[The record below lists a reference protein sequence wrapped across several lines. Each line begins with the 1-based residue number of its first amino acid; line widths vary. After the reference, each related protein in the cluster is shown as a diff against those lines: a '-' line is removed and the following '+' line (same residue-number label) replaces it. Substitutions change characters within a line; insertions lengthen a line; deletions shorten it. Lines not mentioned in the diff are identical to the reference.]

1 MKKVTL
7 GKDALVKLGK
17 HKIPL
22 DKDGLPVGMPWDY
35 GIASIGDEA
44 IEWGETQL
52 LTPRAED
59 AGQPFRTTYWQKR
72 YTAWLYAVNRCE
84 LGEDCP
90 HDVDD
95 EIKCPTEECGE
106 WFFSAG
112 QLILAKGIG
121 KSPYAAFLCLFE
133 WIGPSRFHYFD
144 EDGEAVPRAWAR
156 SRVGIASNAEK
167 QARNTFDNVLI
178 MLNGSPLAAELG
190 EGLEIRAKDVR
201 IPVGA
206 GWSTIEILTSGGKSL
221 EGAPFTFVILDESQ
235 YMTAKTGGKDL
246 AEKLDTNLGKTGGRI
261 IETTNVW
268 LPGMDSVAEETNF
281 QVQDEREDTS
291 RTDQPVLQF
300 WRQILPSPDL
310 KDKDAMRRHL
320 AHIYDE
326 APWVSIKSIMG
337 KIYGRKLSAV
347 ASRRLYLNELTSAD
361 RQLITPKEWSD
372 AGGAAPLKKGETIT
386 LGFDGS
392 EGDDYTVLVACRISD
407 RSFHNLGA
415 WKGSTEAGADGEF
428 NKEPIAAKV
437 ERTFEEYDVVA
448 GCFDL
453 AYWDGYVRGWERE
466 FGPKLKAHSGKT
478 PLAWDMRKTAV
489 ALLTAEHHELFL
501 TDLERNEIKHSGD
514 DLMRQ
519 HVMNARAYFVGKFTG
534 FAKETRHSPKKIDL
548 YAGMIM
554 ADIARAHYTDA
565 NKKKTGGAVSWGF

>member
-7 GKDALVKLGK
+7 GKDALVTLGK
-17 HKIPL
+17 HEIPL

-35 GIASIGDEA
+35 GIATIGDEA
-44 IEWGETQL
+44 IDWGETEL

-72 YTAWLYAVNRCE
+72 YTAWKYSVNRCE

-90 HDVDD
+90 HDIDK
-95 EIKCPTEECGE
+95 EIRCPTEECGE
-106 WFFSAG
+106 WMFSAG

-144 EDGEAVPRAWAR
+144 KDGEAVGRPWAR

-178 MLNGSPLAAELG
+178 MLANSPLAHSLG
-190 EGLEIRAKDVR
+190 DALEIRAKDVR

-235 YMTAKTGGKDL
+235 YMTSKTGGTDL

-261 IETTNVW
+261 VETTNVW
-268 LPGMDSVAEETNF
+268 LPGMDSVAESTNF
-281 QVQDEREDTS
+281 QVQDERNGVS
-291 RTDQPVLQF
+291 RTEQPVLQF

-310 KDKDAMRRHL
+310 ADREAMKRHL

-361 RQLITPKEWSD
+361 RQLVTPKQWSD
-372 AGGAAPLKKGETIT
+372 AKGAPPLKKGETVT

-392 EGDDYTVLVACRISD
+392 EGDDYTVLVACRVSD
-407 RSFHNLGA
+407 RSFHNLNA
-415 WKGSTEAGADGEF
+415 WQANKDADEEEAEFDKSLIADF
-428 NKEPIAAKV
+428 V
-437 ERTFEEYDVVA
+437 EGVFEDYDVVA
-448 GCFDL
+448 GCFDM
-453 AYWDGYVRGWERE
+453 AYWDGYIRGWERE
-466 FGPKLKAHSGKT
+466 YGPKLKANASKT
-478 PLAWDMRKTAV
+478 PLAWDMRK
-489 ALLTAEHHELFL
+489 LQLQTAEHHELFL
-501 TDLERNEIKHSGD
+501 SDLDRGDIKHSGD
-514 DLMRQ
+514 ELMRQ
-519 HVMNARAYFVGKFTG
+519 HVMNARSRFVGKFKG
-534 FAKETRHSPKKIDL
+534 FGKETINSPKKIDL
-548 YAGMIM
+548 YAGMVM
-554 ADIARAHYTDA
+554 ADIALAHYLEG